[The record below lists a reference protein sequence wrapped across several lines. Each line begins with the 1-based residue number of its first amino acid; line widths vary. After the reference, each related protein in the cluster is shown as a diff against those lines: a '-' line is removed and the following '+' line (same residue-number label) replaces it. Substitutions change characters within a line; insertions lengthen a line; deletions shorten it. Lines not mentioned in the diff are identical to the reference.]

1 MELRDLLALT
11 EVARDFHLGR
21 TPDYPRGRVYGG
33 QVVSQGLVAATATVD
48 PEHRL
53 HSVHAYFV
61 LPGSP
66 NEPILYEIDRLRDG
80 RSFSTRRVVAR
91 QSAGAIL
98 NLDASFQRDEP
109 DHDIS
114 ETRLPADVP
123 APESLPPAEWEGAGE
138 VREVPKVPGQARS
151 RLWIRAR
158 GPLADDPALHAC
170 AIAYLSDH
178 NPMDAIAL
186 SHPLGQDWERLMTA
200 SLDHAVWFHRPA
212 RADDW
217 LLFDLQGH
225 GLVNARG
232 MATGT
237 VHTRN
242 GVHVATIAQEGLVRV
257 ARTPRPPAGSS
268 GAGGP
273 GPGVAP

>member
-1 MELRDLLALT
+1 MELHQLLTLD
-11 EVARDFHLGR
+11 EVAKDFYLGQ
-21 TPDYPRGRVYGG
+21 TPDYEWGRVYGG
-33 QVVSQGLVAATATVD
+33 QVVAQGLAAASATVD
-48 PEHRL
+48 RTHRL

-61 LPGSP
+61 LGGSP
-66 NEPILYEIDRLRDG
+66 KEPILYDVDRLRDG

-109 DHDIS
+109 DLDIS
-114 ETRLPADVP
+114 ETGIDDDLPD
-123 APESLPPAEWEGAGE
+123 PESLPTLEWGGCGD
-138 VREVPKVPGQARS
+138 VREIPRQPGQARS
-151 RLWIRAR
+151 RLWIRAT
-158 GPLADDPALHAC
+158 GDLGDDPVLHAC

-186 SHPLGQDWERLMTA
+186 SHPLGLDWDRLMTA

-212 RADDW
+212 RADQW
-217 LLFDLQGH
+217 LLFDSRGH

-237 VHTRN
+237 VHTRD
-242 GVHVATIAQEGLVRV
+242 GVHVATIAQEGLIRV
-257 ARTPRPPAGSS
+257 ARTVVAPPAES
-268 GAGGP
+268 
-273 GPGVAP
+273 